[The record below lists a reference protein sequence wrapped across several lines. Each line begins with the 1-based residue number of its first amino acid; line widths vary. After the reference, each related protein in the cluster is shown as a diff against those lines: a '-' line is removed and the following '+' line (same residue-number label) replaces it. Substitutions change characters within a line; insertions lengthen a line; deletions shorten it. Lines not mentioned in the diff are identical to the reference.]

1 MGPTSNEPPMPDRT
15 VVLPPRVDI
24 DNVAD
29 VEAVLRA
36 ALAEG
41 GVVDFDCA
49 ELRFVDSAGAKML
62 FQLAD
67 YAHVHASTVNF
78 ANLHDG
84 PLRVLTLLGIFDLY
98 QRRHQ

>member
-1 MGPTSNEPPMPDRT
+1 MGATSHDPPMPNRT

-24 DNVAD
+24 DNIAE
-29 VEAVLRA
+29 VEAMLRA

-67 YAHVHASTVNF
+67 YAHVRRCTVYF

-84 PLRVLTLLGIFDLY
+84 PLRVLRLLGIFDLY
-98 QRRHQ
+98 QSRSQ